1 MQTRN
6 APILATVL
14 ALAML
19 PLVAPRVQAASRS
32 AGDRCRQADGPALRV
47 STRAAQGLSIYFVD
61 TEGGAATL
69 IVSPAGESTLIDCG
83 NPGERDAE
91 RIYRTATQAGIKQ
104 IDNLIIT
111 HWHLDHYGGV
121 AALAHRMPIKH
132 FYDRGIPDVSTD
144 DPDHFPTLIAAYQA
158 AAQGASKELHPGD
171 EVPLV
176 QLGDV
181 PIHLRCLV
189 ARGETVPDMPDTQVN
204 GLAKSNKPKPDDPSD
219 NARSLGFL
227 LSFGGFR
234 FLDLGDL
241 TWNIEYKLVAPT
253 DKIGLIDV
261 YQSTHHGLDV
271 SNNPV
276 LIRTVRPYVAI
287 YNNGPHKG
295 GAPALTA
302 TLRDVGSLQAIF
314 QLHRNLD
321 AGPEDNAPADLIA
334 NVEPEAACKGEG
346 IKLSV
351 VPDGKSYT
359 VQVGSKRKPVRFMT
373 RMADHP

>member
-1 MQTRN
+1 MRN
-6 APILATVL
+6 TNLCALSAVILL
-14 ALAML
+14 LCL
-19 PLVAPRVQAASRS
+19 PLFSGRASAAK
-32 AGDRCRQADGPALRV
+32 
-47 STRAAQGLSIYFVD
+47 GLEIYFVD

-91 RIYRTATQAGIKQ
+91 RIFRAAKQAGLKQ

-111 HWHLDHYGGV
+111 HWHLDHYGG
-121 AALAHRMPIKH
+121 AEALARKMPIKH
-132 FYDRGIPDVSTD
+132 CFDHGIPASLAD
-144 DPDHFPTLIAAYQA
+144 DPTNFPKLMAAYKA
-158 AAQGASKELHPGD
+158 VSQGNSKQVNPGD
-171 EVPLV
+171 EIPLA
-176 QLGDV
+176 QAGPAPL
-181 PIHLRCLV
+181 HLQCLV
-189 ARGETVPDMPDTQVN
+189 ARGEAIPDKPGGPQNGYSKTFKPMPEDT
-204 GLAKSNKPKPDDPSD
+204 SD

-227 LSFGGFR
+227 LTYGKFR

-261 YQSTHHGLDV
+261 YQSTHHGLDI

-276 LIRTVRPYVAI
+276 LIRTVRPFVAI

-302 TLRDVGSLQAIF
+302 TLRDLGCLQAIF

-321 AGPEDNAPADLIA
+321 AKPEENAPPDLIA
-334 NVEPEAACKGEG
+334 NTATEAACKGEY

-351 VPDGKSYT
+351 APDTNSYT
-359 VQVGSKRKPVRFMT
+359 VQVGSRGKPLRFMT
-373 RMADHP
+373 RFASQAPTN

>member
-1 MQTRN
+1 MRLSHFRLLI
-6 APILATVL
+6 AGL
-14 ALAML
+14 ALMAV
-19 PLVAPRVQAASRS
+19 PLFAAPASAANSL
-32 AGDRCRQADGPALRV
+32 D
-47 STRAAQGLSIYFVD
+47 IYFVD

-91 RIYRTATQAGIKQ
+91 RIYRTAKQAGLKQ

-111 HWHLDHYGGV
+111 HWHFDHYGGV
-121 AALAHRMPIKH
+121 EALAKRMPIKR
-132 FYDRGIPDVSTD
+132 FYDHGIPAVSTD
-144 DPDHFPTLIAAYQA
+144 DPTNFPKLIAAYKA
-158 AAQGASKELHPGD
+158 ASQGASKQLNPGD
-171 EVPLV
+171 EVPLA
-176 QLGDV
+176 QSGPTPL
-181 PIHLRCLV
+181 HLRCLV
-189 ARGETVPDMPDTQVN
+189 ARGETIPDKPGGPQN
-204 GLAKSNKPKPDDPSD
+204 GLAKTNKPKPVDTSD

-227 LSFGGFR
+227 LTFGNFR
-234 FLDLGDL
+234 FIDLGDL

-261 YQSTHHGLDV
+261 YQSTHHGLDL

-295 GAPALTA
+295 GSPALTA
-302 TLRDVGSLQAIF
+302 TLRDIGSLQAIF

-321 AGPEDNAPADLIA
+321 AKPEENAPADLIA
-334 NVEPEAACKGEG
+334 NSEPEATCKGEG

-351 VPDGKSYT
+351 APDGNSYT
-359 VQVGSKRKPVRFMT
+359 VKVGSRGKPLRFLT
-373 RMADHP
+373 RFQPAPK

>member
-1 MQTRN
+1 MRIAKNIVLTF
-6 APILATVL
+6 AALVL
-14 ALAML
+14 ACQLAA
-19 PLVAPRVQAASRS
+19 VRASAAN
-32 AGDRCRQADGPALRV
+32 
-47 STRAAQGLSIYFVD
+47 GLDIYFVD

-83 NPGERDAE
+83 NPGERDAD
-91 RIYRTATQAGIKQ
+91 RIFQAARQAGIKQ

-111 HWHLDHYGGV
+111 HWHLDHYGGA
-121 AALAHRMPIKH
+121 AALARKIPIKH
-132 FYDRGIPDVSTD
+132 CYDRGIPDVSTD
-144 DPDHFPTLIAAYQA
+144 DPTNFPKLIAAY
-158 AAQGASKELHPGD
+158 KEVSMGKSTQLNPGD
-171 EVPLV
+171 EVPLKQAGAL
-176 QLGDV
+176 QL
-181 PIHLRCLV
+181 HLRCLV
-189 ARGETVPDMPDTQVN
+189 ARGETIPDTLGAPRN
-204 GLAKSNKPKPDDPSD
+204 GFAKSNTPKPEDTSD

-227 LSFGGFR
+227 LTFGNFR

-261 YQSTHHGLDV
+261 YQSTHHGLDI

-276 LIRTVRPYVAI
+276 LVRTVRPFVAV

-302 TLRDVGSLQAIF
+302 TLRDIGSIQGIF
-314 QLHRNLD
+314 QMHRNLD

-334 NVEPEAACKGEG
+334 NSGDEANCKGEA

-351 VPDGKSYT
+351 APDGNSYT
-359 VQVGSKRKPVRFMT
+359 VQVGAKGKPLRFLT
-373 RMADHP
+373 RFQPKPQK